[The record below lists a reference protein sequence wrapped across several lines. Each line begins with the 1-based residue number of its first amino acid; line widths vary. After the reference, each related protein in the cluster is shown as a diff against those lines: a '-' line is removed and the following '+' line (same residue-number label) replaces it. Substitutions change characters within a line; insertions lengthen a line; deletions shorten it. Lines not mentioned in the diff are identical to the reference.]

1 MKNPPGTP
9 RTASPKCT
17 ARRIYVPLTTNFYG
31 TKSLGGGAKIG
42 GDGQDMALPGVQLR
56 KVLFCQA
63 FTIHCKK
70 KNIYFYSKKFKNA
83 YFLLIFCKI
92 SPFKY

>member
-70 KNIYFYSKKFKNA
+70 KKKM
-83 YFLLIFCKI
+83 FLFQKVLKCLLFINFL
-92 SPFKY
+92 

>member
-17 ARRIYVPLTTNFYG
+17 ARRIYVPLTTNFYD

-70 KNIYFYSKKFKNA
+70 KKYIFIPKSLKMLTFY
-83 YFLLIFCKI
+83 
-92 SPFKY
+92 